1 MKSSGCS
8 YTVKRT
14 RALEATNALARES
27 SGEAASEEEPA
38 SEAALQAL
46 QAMVEKAVALG
57 SDDAV
62 LQAAIETAQALLA
75 DARERPLL
83 LQLSAHCS
91 T

>member
-1 MKSSGCS
+1 MKRKERLRGNERPGKGIAGS
-8 YTVKRT
+8 
-14 RALEATNALARES
+14 
-27 SGEAASEEEPA
+27 ASEEEPA
-38 SEAALQAL
+38 SGAALQAL

-75 DARERPLL
+75 DAENATSTAVVSALL
-83 LQLSAHCS
+83 